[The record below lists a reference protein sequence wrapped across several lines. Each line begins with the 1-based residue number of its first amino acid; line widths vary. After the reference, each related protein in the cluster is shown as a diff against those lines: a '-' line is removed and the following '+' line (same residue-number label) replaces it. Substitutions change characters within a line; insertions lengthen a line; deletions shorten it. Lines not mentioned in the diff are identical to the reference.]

1 MSSSGA
7 SPGKAYVGCSGWS
20 YNHWR
25 GTVYDSA
32 LRPKEWFSDYARRFS
47 TVEVNNTFYRLPE
60 ASTFE
65 AWRAQAPEGFVYS
78 LKVNQYGTH
87 RRRLREPEAWLPNF
101 VERAILLG
109 PTLGPNLVQLPPRW
123 RRDTNRLGAF
133 LEVATSA
140 SLTAPQPRAP
150 LQSPP
155 MRSPPLRWA
164 VEFRDPSWLH
174 EDTYQLL
181 RQFKVALCVHDLLPD
196 HPWLLTTNWAYCR
209 FHGPNAIGPNANEPN
224 AISQKY
230 SGAYGPER
238 LAKPASVLSEWQS
251 QGCDVY
257 AYFNNDEDGAAV
269 RDATWLRER
278 LGS

>member
-1 MSSSGA
+1 MSNTGV

-32 LRPKEWFSDYARRFS
+32 LRPKDWFSEYARLFC

-60 ASTFE
+60 AATFE
-65 AWRAQAPEGFVYS
+65 AWRAQAPVGFVYA

-87 RRRLREPEAWLPNF
+87 RRRLRQPEAWLPNF

-123 RRDTNRLGAF
+123 KRDTDRLEAF
-133 LEVATSA
+133 LEVATSG
-140 SLTAPQPRAP
+140 SLGPSTSP
-150 LQSPP
+150 L
-155 MRSPPLRWA
+155 RWPPLRWA

-181 RQFKVALCVHDLLPD
+181 RQYEVALCVHDLLPD
-196 HPWLLTTNWAYCR
+196 HPWLLTASWAYCR
-209 FHGPNAIGPNANEPN
+209 FHGPTASGTSANDPNAT
-224 AISQKY
+224 SRKY
-230 SGAYGPER
+230 SGEYGPEQ
-238 LAKPASVLSEWQS
+238 LAKPASVLSEWQG

-269 RDATWLRER
+269 RDAAWLRER
-278 LGS
+278 LES